1 MPFTAIRP
9 VVAAA
14 TLAAAAA
21 VITACDNPSPDLFL
35 RHAGMFAAA
44 VQSES
49 RVAHR
54 PNPSLSPGDVVRIQ
68 LDALRANDE
77 LDGDGGIATVF
88 QFASPANRSMTGPFD
103 RFVELVKTPE
113 YRPMLNHRRA
123 EPGPL
128 ITSGDLA
135 EQRVLITTAAGDLVA
150 YVFVLARQR
159 EGVYAGCWM
168 TEGVLREPAESQRPP
183 WDIRKA

>member
-1 MPFTAIRP
+1 MPFASRNARRSITCLAG
-9 VVAAA
+9 AA
-14 TLAAAAA
+14 TVLAA
-21 VITACDNPSPDLFL
+21 CGEPSADSLL
-35 RHAGMFAAA
+35 HHAGTFASA
-44 VQSES
+44 VQAGS
-49 RVAHR
+49 RADHR
-54 PNPSLSPGDVVRIQ
+54 PSPSLSPNDVVRIQ
-68 LDALRANDE
+68 LEALQRNDE
-77 LDGDGGIATVF
+77 SDGDGGIATVF

-135 EQRVLITTAAGDLVA
+135 EQRVTITTAGGDRVA

-159 EGVYAGCWM
+159 EGAYAGCWM
-168 TEGVLREPAESQRPP
+168 TEGVLREPTTDQKPP

>member
-1 MPFTAIRP
+1 MPFTAHSTRRAVPLLAGTII
-9 VVAAA
+9 A
-14 TLAAAAA
+14 LAACNGSSSE
-21 VITACDNPSPDLFL
+21 TFL
-35 RHAGMFAAA
+35 IHAGAFGSA
-44 VQSES
+44 VQSPS
-49 RVAHR
+49 RDDHR
-54 PNPSLSPGDVVRIQ
+54 PSPALTPGDVVRIQ
-68 LDALRANDE
+68 LEALQRNDE
-77 LDGDGGIATVF
+77 EDGDGGIATVF

-135 EQRVLITTAAGDLVA
+135 EQRVLITTGAGDRVA

-159 EGVYAGCWM
+159 EGAYAGCWM
-168 TEGVLREPAESQRPP
+168 TEGVLREPTASQQPP

>member
-1 MPFTAIRP
+1 MPIIDGSKRLAALLATIPAI
-9 VVAAA
+9 
-14 TLAAAAA
+14 TLAACGGSA
-21 VITACDNPSPDLFL
+21 PDDILQ
-35 RHAGMFAAA
+35 HAGAFASA
-44 VQSES
+44 VQGES
-49 RVAHR
+49 RAAHR
-54 PNPSLSPGDVVRIQ
+54 PSPNLSAGEVVRIQ
-68 LDALRANDE
+68 LEALRANDE
-77 LDGDGGIATVF
+77 LDGDGGSATVF
-88 QFASPANRSMTGPFD
+88 QFASPSNRSLTGPFD

-123 EPGPL
+123 ERGPL

-135 EQRVLITTAAGDLVA
+135 EQRVLITTAAGDNVA

-168 TEGVLREPAESQRPP
+168 TEGVLREPTANQRPP

>member
-1 MPFTAIRP
+1 MPFNTRRSTTLLAGTAIALAACDDSSP
-9 VVAAA
+9 AALFHHAAA
-14 TLAAAAA
+14 
-21 VITACDNPSPDLFL
+21 F
-35 RHAGMFAAA
+35 AA
-44 VQSES
+44 VQSAS
-49 RVAHR
+49 SSNDR
-54 PNPSLSPGDVVRIQ
+54 PSPSLSPGEVVRIQ
-68 LDALRANDE
+68 LEALQRNDE
-77 LDGDGGIATVF
+77 DDDGGIATVF

-103 RFVELVKTPE
+103 RFVQLVKTPE

-135 EQRVLITTAAGDLVA
+135 EQRVTITTAAGDRVA

-168 TEGVLREPAESQRPP
+168 TEGVLREPTTDQTPP
-183 WDIRKA
+183 WDIRKV

>member
-1 MPFTAIRP
+1 MQLYPPRAP
-9 VVAAA
+9 A
-14 TLAAAAA
+14 LAALASTAVLLAGCDAPSSETLLHYAA
-21 VITACDNPSPDLFL
+21 V
-35 RHAGMFAAA
+35 A

-54 PNPSLSPGDVVRIQ
+54 PSPALSPNDVVRIQ
-68 LDALRANDE
+68 LEALRGNDE
-77 LDGDGGIATVF
+77 LEGDGGIATVF
-88 QFASPANRSMTGPFD
+88 QFASPANRSLTGPLD

-135 EQRVLITTAAGDLVA
+135 EQRVLITTAAGDQVS
-150 YVFVLARQR
+150 YVFVLSRQR
-159 EGVYAGCWM
+159 EGAYAGCWM
-168 TEGVLREPAESQRPP
+168 TEGVLREPAAVHRPP
-183 WDIRKA
+183 WDIRKV